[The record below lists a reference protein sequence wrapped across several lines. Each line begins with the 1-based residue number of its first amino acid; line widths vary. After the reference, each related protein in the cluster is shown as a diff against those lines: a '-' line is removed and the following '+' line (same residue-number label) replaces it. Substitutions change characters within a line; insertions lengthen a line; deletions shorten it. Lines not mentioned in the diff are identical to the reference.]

1 MQFSRIRSTLM
12 AAMVFGLSACQDG
25 TPLSLEPIDQP
36 AAVFTESVLA
46 TVDGTVSDANGRLMP
61 ALADSAFGAQ
71 LTVKLNQLNAYVA
84 ARDISRAE
92 LSLAEVR
99 AMINRTDVSIEVLD
113 FAHDLSAIEL
123 LLDQTEIL
131 IDRAAGRAS

>member
-12 AAMVFGLSACQDG
+12 AVMALGLSACGDG
-25 TPLSLEPIDQP
+25 NPLPLEPIDQP
-36 AAVFTESVLA
+36 SAVFTESVLA
-46 TVDGTVSDANGRLMP
+46 TVDGTVGDANQRLMP
-61 ALADSAFGAQ
+61 ALADSAFSVQ
-71 LTVKLNQLNAYVA
+71 LTAKLNQLNSYVA

-99 AMINRTDVSIEVLD
+99 AMIERTDVSVEVQD
-113 FAHDLSAIEL
+113 FAHDLSAIGL

>member
-1 MQFSRIRSTLM
+1 M
-12 AAMVFGLSACQDG
+12 AAMIIGLSACQDG
-25 TPLSLEPIDQP
+25 SPLPLAPIDKP

-46 TVDGTVSDANGRLMP
+46 TVDGTVIDASQRLLP
-61 ALADSAFGAQ
+61 TLADSAFAAE
-71 LTVKLNQLNAYVA
+71 LKTRLDELNAYVA

-92 LSLAEVR
+92 LSLAEAR
-99 AMINRTDVSIEVLD
+99 AMIARTDVSLEVQD

-131 IDRAAGRAS
+131 IDRAAGRIS

>member
-1 MQFSRIRSTLM
+1 MQYSRIRSTLM
-12 AAMVFGLSACQDG
+12 AALALGLSACQDG

-36 AAVFTESVLA
+36 TAVFTESVLA
-46 TVDGTVSDANGRLMP
+46 TVDGTVVDANQRLVP
-61 ALADSAFGAQ
+61 ALADSAFAVQ
-71 LTVKLNQLNAYVA
+71 LTSKLNELNSYVA

-99 AMINRTDVSIEVLD
+99 AMIERTDVSLEVQD
-113 FAHDLSAIEL
+113 FAHDLSAIGL

>member
-1 MQFSRIRSTLM
+1 M
-12 AAMVFGLSACQDG
+12 AAAVVGLSACQDG

-46 TVDGTVSDANGRLMP
+46 TVDGTVTDANQRLLP
-61 ALADSAFGAQ
+61 ALADSAFSAQ
-71 LTVKLNQLNAYVA
+71 LTMKLNELNALVA

-92 LSLAEVR
+92 LSLAEAR
-99 AMINRTDVSIEVLD
+99 AMIERTDVSLEVQD
-113 FAHDLSAIEL
+113 FAHDLSAIGL

>member
-1 MQFSRIRSTLM
+1 MLYSRIRSTLM
-12 AAMVFGLSACQDG
+12 AVMVVGLSACQDG
-25 TPLSLEPIDQP
+25 NPLSLEPIDQP
-36 AAVFTESVLA
+36 TAVFTESVLA
-46 TVDGTVSDANGRLMP
+46 TVDGTVGDANQRLMP
-61 ALADSAFGAQ
+61 ALADSLFAVQ
-71 LTVKLNQLNAYVA
+71 LTAKLNQLNAYVA

-99 AMINRTDVSIEVLD
+99 AMNERTDVSVEVTD
-113 FAHDLSAIEL
+113 FAHDLSAIGL

>member
-1 MQFSRIRSTLM
+1 MLCSILRSTLM
-12 AAMVFGLSACQDG
+12 AVVVVGLSACQDG
-25 TPLSLEPIDQP
+25 TPLSLEPVDKP
-36 AAVFTESVLA
+36 TAVFTESVLA
-46 TVDGTVSDANGRLMP
+46 TVDGTIIDAHDRLLP
-61 ALADSAFGAQ
+61 ALADSAFSAE
-71 LTVKLNQLNAYVA
+71 LAAKLDQLNGYVA

-99 AMINRTDVSIEVLD
+99 AMIARTDVSVEVLD
-113 FAHDLSAIEL
+113 FAHDLSAIGL

>member
-1 MQFSRIRSTLM
+1 MLYSRFRSTLT
-12 AAMVFGLSACQDG
+12 AALVVGLSACQDG
-25 TPLSLEPIDQP
+25 TPLSLEPVDKP

-46 TVDGTVSDANGRLMP
+46 TVDGTIGDANQRLLP
-61 ALADSAFGAQ
+61 TLADSAFSAQ
-71 LTVKLNQLNAYVA
+71 LTVKLNQLNSYVA

-99 AMINRTDVSIEVLD
+99 AMIERTDVSLEVQD
-113 FAHDLSAIEL
+113 FAHDLSAIGL

>member
-1 MQFSRIRSTLM
+1 MQFSRYSSTLM
-12 AAMVFGLSACQDG
+12 AVMVLGLSACQDG

-46 TVDGTVSDANGRLMP
+46 IVDGTVSDANQRLMP
-61 ALADSAFGAQ
+61 ALADSAFSAQ
-71 LTVKLNQLNAYVA
+71 LTAKLNQLNSYVA

-99 AMINRTDVSIEVLD
+99 AMVARTDVSVEVQD
-113 FAHDLSAIEL
+113 FAHDLSAIAL

>member
-12 AAMVFGLSACQDG
+12 AVAALGLSACGDG
-25 TPLSLEPIDQP
+25 NPLPLEPVDKP
-36 AAVFTESVLA
+36 TAVFTESVLA
-46 TVDGTVSDANGRLMP
+46 TVDGTVGDANQRLMP
-61 ALADSAFGAQ
+61 ALADSAFATQ
-71 LTVKLNQLNAYVA
+71 LTSKLNELNSYVA

-99 AMINRTDVSIEVLD
+99 AMIERTDVSLEVQD
-113 FAHDLSAIEL
+113 FAHDLSAIGL

>member
-1 MQFSRIRSTLM
+1 MLYSRIRSTVV
-12 AAMVFGLSACQDG
+12 AAMFVGLSACQDG
-25 TPLSLEPIDQP
+25 DPLSLEPVDQP

-46 TVDGTVSDANGRLMP
+46 TVDGTVIDANDRLLP
-61 ALADSAFGAQ
+61 ALADSAFAAQ
-71 LTVKLNQLNAYVA
+71 LTSKLDQLNSYVA

-92 LSLAEVR
+92 LSLADLR
-99 AMINRTDVSIEVLD
+99 AMIARTDVSVEVLD
-113 FAHDLSAIEL
+113 FAHDLSAVEL

>member
-1 MQFSRIRSTLM
+1 MLRSMLRSTLM
-12 AAMVFGLSACQDG
+12 AAVVIGLSACQDG
-25 TPLSLEPIDQP
+25 TSLPLEPIDKP

-46 TVDGTVSDANGRLMP
+46 TVDGTVLDANDRLLP
-61 ALADSAFGAQ
+61 ALADSAYGAQ
-71 LTVKLNQLNAYVA
+71 LSLKLDELNAYVA

-92 LSLAEVR
+92 ISLLEVR
-99 AMINRTDVSIEVLD
+99 AMLARTDVSLEVLD

-131 IDRAAGRAS
+131 IDRAAGRIS

>member
-12 AAMVFGLSACQDG
+12 AAVALGLSACQDG

-36 AAVFTESVLA
+36 SAVFTESVLA
-46 TVDGTVSDANGRLMP
+46 TIDGTVGDANQRLVP
-61 ALADSAFGAQ
+61 ALADSAFAVE
-71 LTVKLNQLNAYVA
+71 LTRKLNQLNSYVA

-99 AMINRTDVSIEVLD
+99 AMIERTDVSLEVQD
-113 FAHDLSAIEL
+113 FVHDLSAIEL

>member
-1 MQFSRIRSTLM
+1 M
-12 AAMVFGLSACQDG
+12 AAVIVGLSACQDG

-46 TVDGTVSDANGRLMP
+46 TVDGTVGDANQRLLP
-61 ALADSAFGAQ
+61 ALADSAFAVE
-71 LTVKLNQLNAYVA
+71 LTRKLNELNSYVA

-99 AMINRTDVSIEVLD
+99 AMIERTDVSVEVQD
-113 FAHDLSAIEL
+113 FAHDLSAIGL

>member
-1 MQFSRIRSTLM
+1 MLCSRVRSTLM
-12 AAMVFGLSACQDG
+12 VAVVVGLSACQDG
-25 TPLSLEPIDQP
+25 SPLPLEPIDKP

-46 TVDGTVSDANGRLMP
+46 TVDGTVIDANDRLLP
-61 ALADSAFGAQ
+61 TLADSAFAAA
-71 LTVKLNQLNAYVA
+71 LNVKLNELNAFVA

-92 LSLAEVR
+92 IALLEAR
-99 AMINRTDVSIEVLD
+99 AMVDRTDVSLEVQD
-113 FAHDLSAIEL
+113 FAHDLSAIGL